1 MHVQQA
7 RSDFCLSYEQMLDR
21 RNELLKRNIQ
31 QYIAQD
37 NQHGLNSQEQYLMNH
52 MIKELHQN
60 MHDLHASHK

>member
-1 MHVQQA
+1 M
-7 RSDFCLSYEQMLDR
+7 SYEQMLDR